1 MTPIGDIGATRGPK
15 LCGSQLMNAAAQSF
29 SRCATH
35 SLGQCCEIQY
45 DHGSTILRDLRVT
58 STSLL
63 VDVREHHRRHSPA
76 PAQARHGSAPTP
88 SRGRS
93 RSWRL
98 YRYDTFVGS
107 VGATAPVNA
116 KPRLRYLPRSVGN
129 RRQPNFQRRRR
140 PTPLRSMPLR
150 FFALPCPSHRV
161 IARIAQ
167 DARPVTE
174 CPEITGDSWVR
185 ELIPSFGKIRYR

>member
-35 SLGQCCEIQY
+35 S
-45 DHGSTILRDLRVT
+45 
-58 STSLL
+58 
-63 VDVREHHRRHSPA
+63 EHHRRHSPA
-76 PAQARHGSAPTP
+76 PAQARHGSAPSP
-88 SRGRS
+88 SCGRS

-98 YRYDTFVGS
+98 YRYGTCVRS
-107 VGATAPVNA
+107 VGATALVNA
-116 KPRLRYLPRSVGN
+116 NPRLRYLPRSVGN
-129 RRQPNFQRRRR
+129 RPQPNFQRRRR